1 MGFALDHGDLPQIL
15 DRAPCTIQM
24 STVITIPSHGR
35 LMALPTLIQDMIN
48 LCKVHTCVYIY
59 IWFHIWYNQSF
70 NLCSTL
76 PIKWQ
81 TFFPG
86 P

>member
-59 IWFHIWYNQSF
+59 GSIYGTISLLTYVQHS
-70 NLCSTL
+70 L
-76 PIKWQ
+76 
-81 TFFPG
+81 
-86 P
+86 